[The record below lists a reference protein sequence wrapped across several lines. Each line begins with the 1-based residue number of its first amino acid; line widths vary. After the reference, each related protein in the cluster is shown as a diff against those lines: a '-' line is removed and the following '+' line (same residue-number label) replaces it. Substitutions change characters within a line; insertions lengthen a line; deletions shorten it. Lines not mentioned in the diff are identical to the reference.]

1 MAKLISFLDSFT
13 PFVQAFDFL
22 LMLACGL
29 YCIRRIRRRK
39 NTGVMLLGVS
49 CFVSALILLG
59 FFLSAAPGNYPL
71 LPLSPAVRSFSYL
84 MARLLAPFELLLF
97 AAAIV
102 IVARQN
108 GNR

>member
-1 MAKLISFLDSFT
+1 
-13 PFVQAFDFL
+13 
-22 LMLACGL
+22 
-29 YCIRRIRRRK
+29 
-39 NTGVMLLGVS
+39 
-49 CFVSALILLG
+49 
-59 FFLSAAPGNYPL
+59 
-71 LPLSPAVRSFSYL
+71 VRSFSYL